1 MISIENLEKLYIGI
15 GEENDLTTKQLNLYG
30 FNSTDINKLI
40 EGNVIERVKRGHY
53 SFRDTDKLFDY
64 GVKLAKERNYD
75 LSNKIF
81 LKCYELNPNNY
92 KYCFQLFAVYTHE
105 KKYDKVFKLYDKL
118 YNLSNDNEKVD
129 LNYYMY
135 LLNYITDIPEK
146 YKSMVNSANYYS
158 IKIPSDD
165 ERYSDVMSYNRVRS
179 NAIKGKFSSSWR
191 ELYEITIK
199 NRGYNIQDIVEKNL
213 LTQAITEEKKS
224 HKKVNALVNGK
235 KYDEVIDY
243 FENKR
248 KKHKLNV
255 IEEYIIKLSETY
267 LVIKNSSTIPTE
279 KNINTDSLFEAIQAN
294 RFDLALKINDEFNK
308 KRDISNEDNTLNII
322 LTDICELINSLKKSN
337 PSDNKKEAVVVSST
351 KKEIKSDNKFIS
363 LFSTLMSNDIDSAL
377 IILKSYLEEI
387 GKSEYEYIIT
397 NLIKI
402 SILEKDIAY
411 TTPMLELS
419 LMNSN
424 NYQFNINKYIQKF
437 YLCLSS
443 ERLDE
448 AEIYLN
454 IISSAAKINNID
466 FNVKNL
472 YKILENYQS
481 RINYQANIPTFEK
494 NSQPQENNIS
504 YDKEGIED
512 DDVFDDNLQT
522 NNEDIIREQ
531 SDIKFIEKK
540 HDELIR
546 NKGIIILNSMNAERT
561 EFILNEADKYLDMS
575 AFTIV
580 DDGKTRIV
588 LKYNELDYEDFD
600 VTALI
605 TEAMD
610 DYRDGFYEDSLNK
623 QIKILET
630 NAENK
635 SSNYAMIGLSYMR
648 LFDIDKAIEYLTVA
662 NYLAKQENST
672 RDYGDL
678 LLRLKGEINK
688 EDIKPFVRMQQKD
701 FKNDNDNFY
710 GIKNFEELNTYI
722 CESGLDVESACRSL
736 NMSEEDIDVVKL
748 IYAREYYT
756 LGNKEKGELFL
767 RSFERSKAKTN
778 KTKSIYKYLQHNK
791 KYYKNRFEGEPRQLS
806 LKLVPKK

>member
-1 MISIENLEKLYIGI
+1 
-15 GEENDLTTKQLNLYG
+15 
-30 FNSTDINKLI
+30 
-40 EGNVIERVKRGHY
+40 
-53 SFRDTDKLFDY
+53 
-64 GVKLAKERNYD
+64 
-75 LSNKIF
+75 
-81 LKCYELNPNNY
+81 
-92 KYCFQLFAVYTHE
+92 
-105 KKYDKVFKLYDKL
+105 
-118 YNLSNDNEKVD
+118 
-129 LNYYMY
+129 MY
-135 LLNYITDIPEK
+135 LLNYITDIPGK
-146 YKSMVNSANYYS
+146 YKDMVEGTNYYS

-165 ERYSDVMSYNRVRS
+165 KRYSDVMSYNRARS
-179 NAIKGKFSSSWR
+179 TAIKGKFSSAWR
-191 ELYEITIK
+191 ILYAITIK
-199 NRGYNIQDIVEKNL
+199 NRGYTLQDIAEKNL
-213 LTQAITEEKKS
+213 LTQTITEEKKS
-224 HKKVNALVNGK
+224 RKVVNSLVSEK
-235 KYDEVIDY
+235 KYDAVIDY
-243 FENKR
+243 LENKR
-248 KKHKLNV
+248 KKHKLNT
-255 IEEYIIKLSETY
+255 IEEYIIKLSESY
-267 LVIKNSSTIPTE
+267 LIIKNSSTIPIE
-279 KNINTDSLFEAIQAN
+279 KNIDTDNLFEAIQAN
-294 RFDLALKINDEFNK
+294 KFDLALKINNEFNK
-308 KRDISNEDNTLNII
+308 EREIANEDNTLNII
-322 LTDICELINSLKKSN
+322 LTDICKLINSLKKSN
-337 PSDNKKEAVVVSST
+337 TNKKPDIVEELQ
-351 KKEIKSDNKFIS
+351 KEVKSDNNFMS
-363 LFSTLMSNDIDSAL
+363 LVSSLMSNDIDSAF
-377 IILKSYLEEI
+377 KYLECYLLEI
-387 GKSEYEYIIT
+387 GKSEYGYIIT
-397 NLIKI
+397 NLIKL

-411 TTPMLELS
+411 TAPMLELS

-424 NYQFNINKYIQKF
+424 NYQFNINNYIQKF

-454 IISSAAKINNID
+454 IISSATKINNID

-630 NAENK
+630 NAEKK

-767 RSFERSKAKTN
+767 KSYEKSKAKTN

>member
-30 FNSTDINKLI
+30 FNTTDINKLI

-64 GVKLAKERNYD
+64 GVKLAKGNNYD
-75 LSNKIF
+75 LANRTF
-81 LKCYELNPNNY
+81 LKCFELEPNNY
-92 KYCFQLFAVYTHE
+92 KYCLQLFTVCIHE
-105 KKYDKVFKLYDKL
+105 KEYDKAFKLYDRL
-118 YNLSNDNEKVD
+118 YKLSNDNEKID
-129 LNYYMY
+129 LRYYMY
-135 LLNYITDIPEK
+135 LLNYITDIPGK
-146 YKSMVNSANYYS
+146 YKDMVEGTNYYS

-165 ERYSDVMSYNRVRS
+165 KRYSDVISYNRARS
-179 NAIKGKFSSSWR
+179 TAIKGKFSSAWR
-191 ELYEITIK
+191 ILYAITIK
-199 NRGYNIQDIVEKNL
+199 NRGYTLQDIAEKNL
-213 LTQAITEEKKS
+213 LTQTITEEKKS
-224 HKKVNALVNGK
+224 RKVVNSLVSEK
-235 KYDEVIDY
+235 KYDAVIDY
-243 FENKR
+243 LENKR
-248 KKHKLNV
+248 KKHKLNT
-255 IEEYIIKLSETY
+255 IEEYIIKLSESY
-267 LVIKNSSTIPTE
+267 LIIKNSSTIPIE
-279 KNINTDSLFEAIQAN
+279 KNIDTDNLFEAIQAN
-294 RFDLALKINDEFNK
+294 KFDLALKINNEFNK
-308 KRDISNEDNTLNII
+308 EREIANEDNTLNII
-322 LTDICELINSLKKSN
+322 LTDICKLINSLKKSN
-337 PSDNKKEAVVVSST
+337 TNKKPDIVEEQQ
-351 KKEIKSDNKFIS
+351 KEVKSDNNFMS
-363 LFSTLMSNDIDSAL
+363 LVSSLMSNDIDSAF
-377 IILKSYLEEI
+377 KYLECYLLEI
-387 GKSEYEYIIT
+387 GKSEYGYIIT
-397 NLIKI
+397 NLIKL

-454 IISSAAKINNID
+454 IISNAAKINNID

-512 DDVFDDNLQT
+512 DDVFDDNSQT

-600 VTALI
+600 VKALI
-605 TEAMD
+605 TEAIA
-610 DYRDGFYEDSLNK
+610 DYKSGRYKDNLDK

-630 NAENK
+630 NVDQR
-635 SSNYAMIGLSYMR
+635 SSNYAMIGLSYMK
-648 LFDIDKAIEYLTVA
+648 LYDIDKAIEYLTVA
-662 NYLAKQENST
+662 NYLAKQEKST
-672 RDYGDL
+672 REYGDL
-678 LLRLKGEINK
+678 ILRLKGEIDK
-688 EDIKPFVRMQQKD
+688 KDIKPFVRMQQKD

-767 RSFERSKAKTN
+767 KSYEKSKAKTN
-778 KTKSIYKYLQHNK
+778 KTKSIYKYLQQNK
-791 KYYKNRFEGEPRQLS
+791 KFYKNRFDGEPRQIS

>member
-30 FNSTDINKLI
+30 FNTTDINKLI

-64 GVKLAKERNYD
+64 GVKLAKGNNYD
-75 LSNKIF
+75 LANRTF
-81 LKCYELNPNNY
+81 LKCFELEPNNY
-92 KYCFQLFAVYTHE
+92 KYCLQLFTVCIHE
-105 KKYDKVFKLYDKL
+105 KEYDKAFKLYDRL
-118 YNLSNDNEKVD
+118 YKLSNDNEKID
-129 LNYYMY
+129 LRYYMY
-135 LLNYITDIPEK
+135 LLNYITDIPGK
-146 YKSMVNSANYYS
+146 YKDMVEGTNYYS

-165 ERYSDVMSYNRVRS
+165 KRYSDVISYNRARS
-179 NAIKGKFSSSWR
+179 TAIKGKFSSAWR
-191 ELYEITIK
+191 ILYAITIK
-199 NRGYNIQDIVEKNL
+199 NRGYTLQDIAEKNL
-213 LTQAITEEKKS
+213 LTQTITEEKKS
-224 HKKVNALVNGK
+224 RKVVNSLVSEK
-235 KYDEVIDY
+235 KYDAVIDY
-243 FENKR
+243 LENKR
-248 KKHKLNV
+248 KKHKLNT
-255 IEEYIIKLSETY
+255 IEEYIIKLSESY
-267 LVIKNSSTIPTE
+267 LIIKNSSTIPIE
-279 KNINTDSLFEAIQAN
+279 KNIDTDNLFEAIQAN
-294 RFDLALKINDEFNK
+294 KFDLALKINNEFNK
-308 KRDISNEDNTLNII
+308 EREIANEDNTLNII
-322 LTDICELINSLKKSN
+322 LTDICKLINSLKKSN
-337 PSDNKKEAVVVSST
+337 TNKKPDIVEEQQ
-351 KKEIKSDNKFIS
+351 KEVKSDNNFMS
-363 LFSTLMSNDIDSAL
+363 LVSSLMSNDIDSAF
-377 IILKSYLEEI
+377 KYLECYLLEI
-387 GKSEYEYIIT
+387 GKSEYGYIIT
-397 NLIKI
+397 NLIKL
-402 SILEKDIAY
+402 S

-454 IISSAAKINNID
+454 IISNAAKINNID

-512 DDVFDDNLQT
+512 DDVFDDNSQT

-600 VTALI
+600 VKALI
-605 TEAMD
+605 TEAIA
-610 DYRDGFYEDSLNK
+610 DYKSGRYKDNLDK

-630 NAENK
+630 NVDQR
-635 SSNYAMIGLSYMR
+635 SSNYAMIGLSYMK
-648 LFDIDKAIEYLTVA
+648 LYDIDKAIEYLTVA
-662 NYLAKQENST
+662 NYLAKQEKST
-672 RDYGDL
+672 REYGDL
-678 LLRLKGEINK
+678 ILRLKGEIDK
-688 EDIKPFVRMQQKD
+688 KDIKPFVRMQQKD

-767 RSFERSKAKTN
+767 KSYEKSKAKTN
-778 KTKSIYKYLQHNK
+778 KTKSIYKYLQQNK
-791 KYYKNRFEGEPRQLS
+791 KFYKNRFDGEPRQIS

>member
-1 MISIENLEKLYIGI
+1 
-15 GEENDLTTKQLNLYG
+15 
-30 FNSTDINKLI
+30 
-40 EGNVIERVKRGHY
+40 
-53 SFRDTDKLFDY
+53 
-64 GVKLAKERNYD
+64 
-75 LSNKIF
+75 
-81 LKCYELNPNNY
+81 
-92 KYCFQLFAVYTHE
+92 
-105 KKYDKVFKLYDKL
+105 
-118 YNLSNDNEKVD
+118 
-129 LNYYMY
+129 MY
-135 LLNYITDIPEK
+135 LLNYITDIPGK
-146 YKSMVNSANYYS
+146 YKDMVEGTNYYS

-165 ERYSDVMSYNRVRS
+165 KRYSDVISYNRARS
-179 NAIKGKFSSSWR
+179 TAIKGKFSSAWR
-191 ELYEITIK
+191 ILYAITIK
-199 NRGYNIQDIVEKNL
+199 NRGYTLQDIAEKNL
-213 LTQAITEEKKS
+213 LTQTITEEKKS
-224 HKKVNALVNGK
+224 RKVVNSLVSEK
-235 KYDEVIDY
+235 KYDAVIDY
-243 FENKR
+243 LENKR
-248 KKHKLNV
+248 KKHKLNT
-255 IEEYIIKLSETY
+255 IEEYIIKLSESY
-267 LVIKNSSTIPTE
+267 LIIKNSSTIPIE
-279 KNINTDSLFEAIQAN
+279 KNIDTDNLFEAIQAN
-294 RFDLALKINDEFNK
+294 KFDLALKINNEFNK
-308 KRDISNEDNTLNII
+308 EREIANEDNTLNII
-322 LTDICELINSLKKSN
+322 LTDICKLINSLKKSN
-337 PSDNKKEAVVVSST
+337 TNKKPDIVEEQQ
-351 KKEIKSDNKFIS
+351 KEVKSDNNFMS
-363 LFSTLMSNDIDSAL
+363 LVSSLMSNDIDSAF
-377 IILKSYLEEI
+377 KYLECYLLEI
-387 GKSEYEYIIT
+387 GKSEYGYIIT
-397 NLIKI
+397 NLIKL

-454 IISSAAKINNID
+454 IISNAAKINNID

-512 DDVFDDNLQT
+512 DDVFDDNSQT

-600 VTALI
+600 VKALI
-605 TEAMD
+605 TEAIA
-610 DYRDGFYEDSLNK
+610 DYKSGRYKDNLDK

-630 NAENK
+630 NVDQR
-635 SSNYAMIGLSYMR
+635 SSNYAMIGLSYMK
-648 LFDIDKAIEYLTVA
+648 LYDIDKAIEYLTVA
-662 NYLAKQENST
+662 NYLAKQEKST
-672 RDYGDL
+672 REYGDL
-678 LLRLKGEINK
+678 ILRLKGEIDK
-688 EDIKPFVRMQQKD
+688 KDIKPFVRMQQKD

-767 RSFERSKAKTN
+767 KSYEKSKAKTN
-778 KTKSIYKYLQHNK
+778 KTKSIYKYLQQNK
-791 KYYKNRFEGEPRQLS
+791 KFYKNRFDGEPRQIS

>member
-30 FNSTDINKLI
+30 FNTTDINKLI

-64 GVKLAKERNYD
+64 GVKLAKGNNYD
-75 LSNKIF
+75 LANRTF
-81 LKCYELNPNNY
+81 LKCFELEPNNY
-92 KYCFQLFAVYTHE
+92 KYCLQLFTVCIHE
-105 KKYDKVFKLYDKL
+105 KEYDKAFKLYDRL
-118 YNLSNDNEKVD
+118 YKLSNDNEKID
-129 LNYYMY
+129 LRYYMY
-135 LLNYITDIPEK
+135 LLNYITDIPGK
-146 YKSMVNSANYYS
+146 YKDMVEGTNYYS

-165 ERYSDVMSYNRVRS
+165 KRYSDVISYNRARS
-179 NAIKGKFSSSWR
+179 TAIKGKFSSAWR
-191 ELYEITIK
+191 ILYAITIK
-199 NRGYNIQDIVEKNL
+199 NRGYTLQDIAEKNL
-213 LTQAITEEKKS
+213 LTQTITEEKKS
-224 HKKVNALVNGK
+224 RKVVNSLVSEK
-235 KYDEVIDY
+235 KYDAVIDY
-243 FENKR
+243 LENKR
-248 KKHKLNV
+248 KKHKLNT
-255 IEEYIIKLSETY
+255 IEEYIIKLSESY
-267 LVIKNSSTIPTE
+267 LIIKNSSTIPIE
-279 KNINTDSLFEAIQAN
+279 KNIDTDNLFEAIQAN
-294 RFDLALKINDEFNK
+294 KFDLALKINNEFNK
-308 KRDISNEDNTLNII
+308 EREIANEDNTLNII
-322 LTDICELINSLKKSN
+322 LTDICKLINSLKKSN
-337 PSDNKKEAVVVSST
+337 TNKKPDIVEEQQ
-351 KKEIKSDNKFIS
+351 KEVKSDNNFMS
-363 LFSTLMSNDIDSAL
+363 LVSSLMSNDIDSAF
-377 IILKSYLEEI
+377 KYLECYLLEI
-387 GKSEYEYIIT
+387 GKSEYGYIIT
-397 NLIKI
+397 NLIKL

-454 IISSAAKINNID
+454 IISNAAKINNID

-512 DDVFDDNLQT
+512 DDVFDDNSQT

-600 VTALI
+600 VKALI
-605 TEAMD
+605 TEAIA
-610 DYRDGFYEDSLNK
+610 DYKSGRYKDNLDK

-630 NAENK
+630 NVDQR
-635 SSNYAMIGLSYMR
+635 SSNYAMIGLSYMK
-648 LFDIDKAIEYLTVA
+648 LYDIDKAIEYLTVA
-662 NYLAKQENST
+662 NYLAKQEKST
-672 RDYGDL
+672 REYGDL
-678 LLRLKGEINK
+678 ILRLKGEIDK
-688 EDIKPFVRMQQKD
+688 KDIKPFVRMQQKD

-767 RSFERSKAKTN
+767 KSYEKSKAKTN

>member
-1 MISIENLEKLYIGI
+1 MRII
-15 GEENDLTTKQLNLYG
+15 
-30 FNSTDINKLI
+30 
-40 EGNVIERVKRGHY
+40 
-53 SFRDTDKLFDY
+53 
-64 GVKLAKERNYD
+64 
-75 LSNKIF
+75 
-81 LKCYELNPNNY
+81 
-92 KYCFQLFAVYTHE
+92 
-105 KKYDKVFKLYDKL
+105 
-118 YNLSNDNEKVD
+118 
-129 LNYYMY
+129 
-135 LLNYITDIPEK
+135 
-146 YKSMVNSANYYS
+146 
-158 IKIPSDD
+158 
-165 ERYSDVMSYNRVRS
+165 
-179 NAIKGKFSSSWR
+179 
-191 ELYEITIK
+191 
-199 NRGYNIQDIVEKNL
+199 L
-213 LTQAITEEKKS
+213 LT
-224 HKKVNALVNGK
+224 
-235 KYDEVIDY
+235 
-243 FENKR
+243 
-248 KKHKLNV
+248 
-255 IEEYIIKLSETY
+255 
-267 LVIKNSSTIPTE
+267 
-279 KNINTDSLFEAIQAN
+279 LF
-294 RFDLALKINDEFNK
+294 L
-308 KRDISNEDNTLNII
+308 
-322 LTDICELINSLKKSN
+322 LIF
-337 PSDNKKEAVVVSST
+337 V
-351 KKEIKSDNKFIS
+351 KSDNKFIS

-600 VTALI
+600 VKALI
-605 TEAMD
+605 TEAIA
-610 DYRDGFYEDSLNK
+610 DYKSGRYKDNLDK

-630 NAENK
+630 NVDQR
-635 SSNYAMIGLSYMR
+635 SSNYAMIGLSYMK
-648 LFDIDKAIEYLTVA
+648 LYDIDKAIEYLTVA
-662 NYLAKQENST
+662 NYLAKEEKST
-672 RDYGDL
+672 REYGDL
-678 LLRLKGEINK
+678 ILRLKGEIDK
-688 EDIKPFVRMQQKD
+688 KDIKPFVRMQQKD
-701 FKNDNDNFY
+701 FRNDNVKFY

-767 RSFERSKAKTN
+767 KSYEKSKAKTN
-778 KTKSIYKYLQHNK
+778 KTKSIYKYLQQNK
-791 KYYKNRFEGEPRQLS
+791 KFYKNRFDGEPRQLS

>member
-64 GVKLAKERNYD
+64 GVKLAKGNNYD
-75 LSNKIF
+75 LANRTF
-81 LKCYELNPNNY
+81 LKCFELEPNNY
-92 KYCFQLFAVYTHE
+92 KYCLQLFTVCIHE
-105 KKYDKVFKLYDKL
+105 KEYDKAFKLYDRL
-118 YNLSNDNEKVD
+118 YKLSNDNEKID
-129 LNYYMY
+129 LRYYMY
-135 LLNYITDIPEK
+135 LLNYITDIPGK
-146 YKSMVNSANYYS
+146 YKDMVEGTNYYS

-165 ERYSDVMSYNRVRS
+165 KRYSDVISYNRARS
-179 NAIKGKFSSSWR
+179 TAIKGKFSSAWR
-191 ELYEITIK
+191 ILYAITIK
-199 NRGYNIQDIVEKNL
+199 NRGYTLQDIAEKNL
-213 LTQAITEEKKS
+213 LTQTITEEKKS
-224 HKKVNALVNGK
+224 RKVVNSLVSEK
-235 KYDEVIDY
+235 KYDAVIDY
-243 FENKR
+243 LENKR
-248 KKHKLNV
+248 KKHKLNT
-255 IEEYIIKLSETY
+255 IEEYIIKLSESY
-267 LVIKNSSTIPTE
+267 LIIKNSSTIPIE
-279 KNINTDSLFEAIQAN
+279 KNIDTDNLFEAIQAN
-294 RFDLALKINDEFNK
+294 KFDLALKINNEFNK
-308 KRDISNEDNTLNII
+308 EREIANEDNTLNII
-322 LTDICELINSLKKSN
+322 LTDICKLINSLKKSN
-337 PSDNKKEAVVVSST
+337 TNKKPDIVEEQQ
-351 KKEIKSDNKFIS
+351 KEVKSDNNFMS
-363 LFSTLMSNDIDSAL
+363 LVSSLMSNDIDSAF
-377 IILKSYLEEI
+377 KYLECYLLEI
-387 GKSEYEYIIT
+387 GKSEYGYIIT
-397 NLIKI
+397 NLIKL

-454 IISSAAKINNID
+454 IISNAAKINNID

-512 DDVFDDNLQT
+512 DDVFDDNSQT

-600 VTALI
+600 VKALI
-605 TEAMD
+605 TEAIA
-610 DYRDGFYEDSLNK
+610 DYKSGRYKDNLDK

-630 NAENK
+630 NVDQR
-635 SSNYAMIGLSYMR
+635 SSNYAMIGLSYMK
-648 LFDIDKAIEYLTVA
+648 LYDIDKAIEYLTVA
-662 NYLAKQENST
+662 NYLAKQEKST
-672 RDYGDL
+672 REYGDL
-678 LLRLKGEINK
+678 ILRLKGEIDK
-688 EDIKPFVRMQQKD
+688 KDIKPFVRMQQKD

-767 RSFERSKAKTN
+767 KSYEKSKAKTN
-778 KTKSIYKYLQHNK
+778 KTKSIYKYLQQNK
-791 KYYKNRFEGEPRQLS
+791 KFYKNRFDGEPRQIS

>member
-1 MISIENLEKLYIGI
+1 MINVEDLEKIYNGVAEGI
-15 GEENDLTTKQLNLYG
+15 DLTTKQLHEYG
-30 FNSTDINKLI
+30 FNSADINKLI
-40 EGNVIERVKRGHY
+40 EDNIIERVKRGHY
-53 SFRDTDKLFDY
+53 SLKDIDELYDY
-64 GVKLAKERNYD
+64 GVKLAKGNNYD
-75 LSNKIF
+75 LANRTF
-81 LKCYELNPNNY
+81 LKCFELEPNNY
-92 KYCFQLFAVYTHE
+92 KYCLQLFTVCIHE
-105 KKYDKVFKLYDKL
+105 KEYDKAFKLYDRL
-118 YNLSNDNEKVD
+118 YKLSNDNEKID
-129 LNYYMY
+129 LRYYMY
-135 LLNYITDIPEK
+135 LLNYITDIPGK
-146 YKSMVNSANYYS
+146 YKDMVEGTNYYS

-165 ERYSDVMSYNRVRS
+165 KRYSDVMSYNRARS
-179 NAIKGKFSSSWR
+179 TAIKGKFSSAWR
-191 ELYEITIK
+191 ILYAITIK
-199 NRGYNIQDIVEKNL
+199 NRGYTLQDIAEKNL
-213 LTQAITEEKKS
+213 LTQTITEEKKS
-224 HKKVNALVNGK
+224 RKVVNSLVSEK
-235 KYDEVIDY
+235 KYDAVIDY
-243 FENKR
+243 LENKR
-248 KKHKLNV
+248 KKHKLNT
-255 IEEYIIKLSETY
+255 IEEYIIKLSESY
-267 LVIKNSSTIPTE
+267 LIIKNSSTIPIE
-279 KNINTDSLFEAIQAN
+279 KNIDTDNLFEAIQAN
-294 RFDLALKINDEFNK
+294 KFDLALKINNEFNK
-308 KRDISNEDNTLNII
+308 EREIANEDNTLNII
-322 LTDICELINSLKKSN
+322 LTDICKLINSLKKSN
-337 PSDNKKEAVVVSST
+337 TNKKPDIVEELQ
-351 KKEIKSDNKFIS
+351 KEVKSDNNFMS
-363 LFSTLMSNDIDSAL
+363 LVSSLMSNDIDSAF
-377 IILKSYLEEI
+377 KYLECYLLEI
-387 GKSEYEYIIT
+387 GKSEYGYIIT
-397 NLIKI
+397 NLIKL

-411 TTPMLELS
+411 TAPMLELS

-424 NYQFNINKYIQKF
+424 NYQFNINNYIQKF

-454 IISSAAKINNID
+454 IISSATKINNID

-630 NAENK
+630 NAEKK

-767 RSFERSKAKTN
+767 KSYEKSKAKTN

>member
-1 MISIENLEKLYIGI
+1 MINVEDLEKIYNGVAEGI
-15 GEENDLTTKQLNLYG
+15 DLTTKQLHEYG
-30 FNSTDINKLI
+30 FNSADINKLI
-40 EGNVIERVKRGHY
+40 EDNIIERVKRGHY
-53 SFRDTDKLFDY
+53 SLKDIDELYDY
-64 GVKLAKERNYD
+64 GVRLAKGNNYD
-75 LSNKIF
+75 LANRTF
-81 LKCYELNPNNY
+81 LKCFELEPNNY
-92 KYCFQLFAVYTHE
+92 KYCLQLFTVCIHE
-105 KKYDKVFKLYDKL
+105 KEYDKAFKLYDRL
-118 YNLSNDNEKVD
+118 YKLSNDNEKID
-129 LNYYMY
+129 LRYYMY
-135 LLNYITDIPEK
+135 LLNYITDIPGK
-146 YKSMVNSANYYS
+146 YKDMVEGTNYYS

-165 ERYSDVMSYNRVRS
+165 KRYSDVISYNRARS
-179 NAIKGKFSSSWR
+179 TAIKGKFSSAWR
-191 ELYEITIK
+191 ILYAITIK
-199 NRGYNIQDIVEKNL
+199 NRGYTLQDIAEKNL
-213 LTQAITEEKKS
+213 LTQTITEEKKS
-224 HKKVNALVNGK
+224 RKVVNSLVSEK
-235 KYDEVIDY
+235 KYDAVIDY
-243 FENKR
+243 LENKR
-248 KKHKLNV
+248 KKHKLNT
-255 IEEYIIKLSETY
+255 IEEYIIKLSESY
-267 LVIKNSSTIPTE
+267 LIIKNSSTIPIE
-279 KNINTDSLFEAIQAN
+279 KNIDTDNLFEAIQAN
-294 RFDLALKINDEFNK
+294 KFDLALKINNEFNK
-308 KRDISNEDNTLNII
+308 EREIANEDNTLNII
-322 LTDICELINSLKKSN
+322 LTDICKLINSLKKSN
-337 PSDNKKEAVVVSST
+337 TNKKPDIVEEQQ
-351 KKEIKSDNKFIS
+351 KEVKSDNNFMS
-363 LFSTLMSNDIDSAL
+363 LVSSLMSNDIDSAF
-377 IILKSYLEEI
+377 KYLECYLLEI
-387 GKSEYEYIIT
+387 GKSEYGYIIT
-397 NLIKI
+397 NLIKL

-454 IISSAAKINNID
+454 IISNAAKINNID

-512 DDVFDDNLQT
+512 DDVFDDNSQT

-648 LFDIDKAIEYLTVA
+648 QFDIDKAIEYLTVA

-767 RSFERSKAKTN
+767 KSYEKSKAKTN
-778 KTKSIYKYLQHNK
+778 KTKSIYKYLQQNK
-791 KYYKNRFEGEPRQLS
+791 KFYKNRFDGEPRQIS